1 MNIDVSL
8 LSIEIDTLKKN
19 LDELSKALGSV
30 SKSKKKYVDISDK
43 MIMLI
48 KEMLVS
54 SRGWMS
60 DEDLDAQAIAILEEY
75 KELKY
80 GIQRR
85 R

>member
-1 MNIDVSL
+1 METNVSL
-8 LSIEIDTLKKN
+8 LNIELDTLRRN
-19 LDELSKALGSV
+19 LNDLSRQLGSV
-30 SKSKKKYVDISDK
+30 SNSKRAYSKICDK
-43 MIMLI
+43 MILLI

-54 SRGWMS
+54 SKGWMT

-75 KELKY
+75 KNLIN

>member
-1 MNIDVSL
+1 METNVSL
-8 LSIEIDTLKKN
+8 LNIELDTLRRN
-19 LDELSKALGSV
+19 LNDLSRQLGSV
-30 SKSKKKYVDISDK
+30 SNSRRAYSKICDK
-43 MIMLI
+43 MILLI

-54 SRGWMS
+54 SKGWMT

-75 KELKY
+75 KNLIN